1 MHNIFGKNIL
11 SRASLTK
18 LKNNGNP
25 GGWGSKVKV
34 PSVGRGN
41 GYFLELHILLH
52 TYLSFTIVEY
62 MNFYSAFSQGS
73 KSSLTIKLSIMN
85 QIKNDN
91 KNFEISNK

>member
-18 LKNNGNP
+18 LKNNGNS
-25 GGWGSKVKV
+25 GGGRPKVKV

-52 TYLSFTIVEY
+52 TYLSFTTVEY
-62 MNFYSAFSQGS
+62 FYSAFSQGS
-73 KSSLTIKLSIMN
+73 KSSVTIKLSIMN

-91 KNFEISNK
+91 KNFEILNK